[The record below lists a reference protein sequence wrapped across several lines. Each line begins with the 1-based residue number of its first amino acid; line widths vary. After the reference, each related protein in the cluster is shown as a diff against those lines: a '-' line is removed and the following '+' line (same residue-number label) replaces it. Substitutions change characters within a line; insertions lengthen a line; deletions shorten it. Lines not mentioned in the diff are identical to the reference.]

1 MFEIQIDEKT
11 KAFFENIFQHLADAK
26 LLEFVD
32 CFKKFVAANFA
43 GVFIEQAALSRTDFD
58 ASTLTAEAKNAL
70 SFGENRPVT
79 LVWYVIFSS
88 KKRASE
94 KIRNLPLGLLLG
106 IWVMNVI
113 ISTVTSLPPMAQ
125 KARSYN
131 QRMEKGFFCRNWEI
145 VENQKN
151 IKILRKR
158 FWRWFMCIG
167 VIKSQTKKYLLA
179 SRKIQLFLLILSL
192 EEIFYFYQIC
202 CVLLRLKTFTLQ

>member
-79 LVWYVIFSS
+79 SVRCVIFSN
-88 KKRASE
+88 KKWRK
-94 KIRNLPLGLLLG
+94 KIRNLLLGLDFEFR
-106 IWVMNVI
+106 VMN
-113 ISTVTSLPPMAQ
+113 
-125 KARSYN
+125 
-131 QRMEKGFFCRNWEI
+131 
-145 VENQKN
+145 ENFN
-151 IKILRKR
+151 
-158 FWRWFMCIG
+158 
-167 VIKSQTKKYLLA
+167 
-179 SRKIQLFLLILSL
+179 
-192 EEIFYFYQIC
+192 
-202 CVLLRLKTFTLQ
+202 